1 MVNPTDKQRD
11 QQLWK
16 QKDRQEVVV
25 ILKDNVRL
33 YGTAHLIRNQ
43 RLLDL
48 LNVPDQPFLPL
59 TKVRMLDEQTG
70 QELTTDFVAVNKSE
84 ILLLTS
90 YSDEVQNAL
99 DGTRWGE

>member
-1 MVNPTDKQRD
+1 MDKPKRARGD

-16 QKDRQEVVV
+16 QKDRQAIIV

-33 YGTAHLIRNQ
+33 HGTAHLIRNQ

-48 LNVPDQPFLPL
+48 LNVADQPFLPL
-59 TKVRMLDEQTG
+59 TDVKMFDEETG
-70 QELTTDFVAVNKSE
+70 QAIETDFVAINKSE
-84 ILLLTS
+84 ILLLTG
-90 YSDEVQNAL
+90 YSAEVHKAL

>member
-1 MVNPTDKQRD
+1 MREPKRRGHD

-16 QKDRQEVVV
+16 QKDRQTVIV

-33 YGTAHLIRNQ
+33 YGTAHLVRNQ

-48 LNVPDQPFLPL
+48 LNITDQPFLPL
-59 TKVRMLDEQTG
+59 TDVRMFDEQTG
-70 QELTTDFVAVNKSE
+70 QELDTDFVAVNKSE
-84 ILLLTS
+84 ILLLTG
-90 YSDEVQNAL
+90 YSAAVQKAL

>member
-1 MVNPTDKQRD
+1 MVDPNGMRRD

-16 QKDRQEVVV
+16 QKDRQDVIV

-33 YGTAHLIRNQ
+33 HGTAHLVRNQ

-48 LNVPDQPFLPL
+48 LNIVDQPFLPL
-59 TKVRMLDEQTG
+59 TNVKMFDEEMG
-70 QELTTDFVAVNKSE
+70 QVLETDFVAVNKSE

-90 YSDEVQNAL
+90 HSVEVQKAL
-99 DGTRWGE
+99 NGTRWGK

>member
-1 MVNPTDKQRD
+1 VTPKNTQRD
-11 QQLWK
+11 EQLWK
-16 QKDRQEVVV
+16 QKDRQHVIV

-48 LNVPDQPFLPL
+48 LNITDQPFLPL
-59 TKVRMLDEQTG
+59 TDVKMLDDETG
-70 QELTTDFVAVNKSE
+70 QDLETDFVAVNKSE

-90 YSDEVQNAL
+90 HSADVQKAL
-99 DGTRWGE
+99 DGTRWGS